1 MDLTTSSKLSFSS
14 PETKTPNKLLPSNHV
29 KASVKKKKKEF
40 VDRLSVLC
48 ILNEHKASNE

>member
-14 PETKTPNKLLPSNHV
+14 LETKAPNKLLPSNHV